1 MGYQGTRQQ
10 TSLGVQARARVG
22 GRRWHW
28 EIFVVHAVLL
38 AAGTLFVLPLL
49 WMVSTALKPDTQLFA
64 YPPEWIPKPPMWSNF
79 RRAVEYIPFVHYT
92 INTVY
97 VSSMVVG
104 GTLISSLLPAYS
116 FSRIRWVGRNV
127 LFGVVI
133 ATMILPYE
141 VTMVPQY
148 IIFRKLGWIG
158 TYWPL
163 IVPAFLGSPFFIFL
177 LRQFL
182 LTIPEELAD
191 AARIDGASEFAILW
205 RVFAPLAKPALATV
219 ALFSFMWTWNDFL
232 RPLIY
237 LNDAATY
244 TLSLGLQQFQTA
256 HGAEWALL
264 MAASTLVV
272 LPMVLLFFFAQRT
285 FIQGITMTG
294 LKE

>member
-1 MGYQGTRQQ
+1 MHTGTRI
-10 TSLGVQARARVG
+10 V
-22 GRRWHW
+22 RRLWRY
-28 EIFVVHAVLL
+28 EVLVVHAVLISL
-38 AAGTLFVLPLL
+38 GALFVLPLL
-49 WMVSTALKPDTQLFA
+49 WMVSTAFKPDTQLFV
-64 YPPEWIPKPPMWSNF
+64 YPPQWIPRPPMWSNF
-79 RRAVEYIPFVHYT
+79 GHATAYIPFARYAV
-92 INTVY
+92 NTVY
-97 VSSMVVG
+97 VSGMVVV
-104 GTLISSLLPAYS
+104 GTLFSSLLPAYS

-127 LFGVVI
+127 LFGVII

-148 IIFRKLGWIG
+148 IVFRKLGWIG

-191 AARIDGASEFAILW
+191 AARIDGANEFAILW
-205 RVFAPLAKPALATV
+205 RVFVPLAKPALATV
-219 ALFSFMWTWNDFL
+219 ALFSFIWTWNDFL

-237 LNDAATY
+237 LNDASTY

-272 LPMVLLFFFAQRT
+272 LPMVVLFFFTQRT